1 MDHRSKGQLF
11 EALIAAGPATMAVIG
26 GYPVLL
32 YNLVRTWNDAPGA
45 NALAAL
51 LLTGALW
58 ALLEFWRIVLATVA
72 RKGYAFNWR
81 FWLAV
86 MGFLAAAVR
95 FLPDMMVSMALLLM
109 VLPGMAWLHFIML
122 QLKRPKHLV

>member
-11 EALIAAGPATMAVIG
+11 EAVIAAGPATVVMAA

-32 YNLVRTWNDAPGA
+32 YNLLRTWHEAPGA
-45 NALAAL
+45 HALAAL
-51 LLTGALW
+51 LLSGALW
-58 ALLEFWRIVLATVA
+58 ALVEFWRIAMATVK
-72 RKGYAFNWR
+72 RRGYAFSWR

-86 MGFLAAAVR
+86 AGYFAAGVR
-95 FLPDMMVSMALLLM
+95 FLPDMMAGMALLLM

-122 QLKRPKHLV
+122 QLKRPKQV

>member
-11 EALIAAGPATMAVIG
+11 EAVIAAGPATLVVIG

-32 YNLVRTWNDAPGA
+32 YNLLRTWSASPGA
-45 NALAAL
+45 NAVAAL

-58 ALLEFWRIVLATVA
+58 ALLEFWRIALATVV

-86 MGFLAAAVR
+86 VAYFAAGVR
-95 FLPDMMVSMALLLM
+95 FLPDMMAGMALLLM

-122 QLKRPKHLV
+122 QAKRPK